1 MTDVTTPTTSLR
13 RGLLFGALQGGT
25 ALSIFTAVHTIYAIP
40 FTQHHNAIYIPWPTA
55 DLLITVMIIWSLQL
69 VHLCCVISSPYR
81 ISYSSSMGV
90 AMQTFGWFAGIA
102 LVVGGTVGIV
112 AMLMMDATGWLSAL
126 KVVMGGV
133 GLWEIYGRWLLGPD
147 SDDLSRRCKHIRR
160 WKRQ

>member
-1 MTDVTTPTTSLR
+1 
-13 RGLLFGALQGGT
+13 
-25 ALSIFTAVHTIYAIP
+25 
-40 FTQHHNAIYIPWPTA
+40 
-55 DLLITVMIIWSLQL
+55 
-69 VHLCCVISSPYR
+69 
-81 ISYSSSMGV
+81 
-90 AMQTFGWFAGIA
+90 MQTFGWFAGIA